1 MGEGRDFDKEGVVRF
16 LTAAGEPARLEIVIM
31 LAKAGRMNVGQISS
45 RFELSR
51 PAISHHLKVLKT
63 AGLLTSKKEGQEVF
77 YSLDREAVAAE
88 LRSLAEQV
96 ESTASHLRDGA

>member
-1 MGEGRDFDKEGVVRF
+1 MRF

-63 AGLLTSKKEGQEVF
+63 AGLLTSKKEGQEIF
-77 YSLDREAVAAE
+77 YSLDRHAVAAE
-88 LRSLAEQV
+88 LRSLADQV
-96 ESTASHLRDGA
+96 EMTSSYAQEGV